1 MTKHEKRGRVLIH
14 IPGAWS
20 YPSKKQVTPTHSVN
34 VCMFYFEILLRP
46 SFGMFYKQQT
56 LLFTHENLT
65 ATLLSGN
72 LTCGRAVSC
81 DLSVASEQSSSDGAS
96 AVVVCKFMKKN

>member
-20 YPSKKQVTPTHSVN
+20 YPSKKQVTSTHSVN

-65 ATLLSGN
+65 ATLRSGN
-72 LTCGRAVSC
+72 LLWLVVY
-81 DLSVASEQSSSDGAS
+81 DAS
-96 AVVVCKFMKKN
+96 AILDCKYTTFSVNKEY